1 MVKKYQKYTDAFKE
15 EVVRRAIERRK
26 PVREIA
32 RELGL
37 NPQLI
42 YKWKRQLDLKEDF
55 PSKPKQTVP
64 SPSLLVVNKPE
75 LEEIKRLQKQIEK
88 LEAEKDILKKAAAYF
103 AKELV

>member
-1 MVKKYQKYTDAFKE
+1 MVKKYQKHTDAFKE

-42 YKWKRQLDLKEDF
+42 YKWKRQLDLKEDS
-55 PSKPKQTVP
+55 PSKPKQAVP